1 MDQYVAIRD
10 TRIALQK
17 LIASVQDQHLVTALN
32 GIDRA
37 LAVFHDR
44 GIDFKEVTDHL
55 DDSLLI
61 TDADGIVLYINL
73 AYTKNTGITEEDVL
87 GKDIHQLIGTDKLF
101 TGGAV
106 CSVLEGKNAGVSSLY
121 NLQDGAAPYGIRRGH
136 AAVSSRRKLTAGGSV
151 QPPNPLSAFPS
162 G

>member
-87 GKDIHQLIGTDKLF
+87 GKDIHQ
-101 TGGAV
+101 
-106 CSVLEGKNAGVSSLY
+106 S
-121 NLQDGAAPYGIRRGH
+121 
-136 AAVSSRRKLTAGGSV
+136 
-151 QPPNPLSAFPS
+151 
-162 G
+162 

>member
-106 CSVLEGKNAGVSSLY
+106 CSVLEGKKQVFRLSTTY
-121 NLQDGAAPYGIRRGH
+121 
-136 AAVSSRRKLTAGGSV
+136 KTE
-151 QPPNPLSAFPS
+151 QPLM
-162 G
+162 